1 MAVSLPQIIQFPIQY
16 LLCERDHKIS
26 WKCLDCNLLM
36 CTACE
41 RNIYSKFDKTSRKHR
56 PNINQRYW
64 KYITR
69 LQRLC
74 RSSYD
79 CCWIGGGYHKK
90 EIRLITCHT
99 HLQKVKCEG
108 NKSKGCI

>member
-56 PNINQRYW
+56 LISI
-64 KYITR
+64 K
-69 LQRLC
+69 
-74 RSSYD
+74 D
-79 CCWIGGGYHKK
+79 IGNTSHAYNDYAGVHMTVVGLVMD
-90 EIRLITCHT
+90 II
-99 HLQKVKCEG
+99 
-108 NKSKGCI
+108 KGKLD